1 MLPRQNF
8 NSTPDMSLH
17 MPHDLQPRIVII
29 EDEQQIRRF
38 LRTTLEAAGFEVFD
52 AENAQRGLVETATR
66 KPDILVLDLGLPDM
80 DGIEIIR
87 DVRTW
92 SQVPIIVLSAR
103 TNEQQKVL
111 ALDTGADDYLSKPF
125 GTAEL
130 LARIRAHLRRHE
142 GQQHSTAEEYTFGDV
157 VINFGQR
164 SVSRNGERLHLTP
177 IEYRLLMQL
186 IKNPGKV
193 ITHRQL
199 LKEVW
204 GPHSVEQAHYLR
216 TYMVHLRQKLE
227 QEPANPKYLLTE
239 TGIGYRFQPE
249 DNINNMPE

>member
-1 MLPRQNF
+1 MQ
-8 NSTPDMSLH
+8 
-17 MPHDLQPRIVII
+17 HDLQPRIVII

-142 GQQHSTAEEYTFGDV
+142 GHQTSTADEYTFGDV
-157 VINFGQR
+157 VINYSQR
-164 SVSRNGERLHLTP
+164 SVTRNGERLHLTP

-249 DNINNMPE
+249 DSGNNVMD

>member
-1 MLPRQNF
+1 
-8 NSTPDMSLH
+8 MSLD
-17 MPHDLQPRIVII
+17 PHARIVVI

-38 LRTTLEAAGFEVFD
+38 LRTTLESSGFEVFD
-52 AENAQRGLVETATR
+52 AENGQRGLIETGTR
-66 KPDILVLDLGLPDM
+66 KPDILILDLGLPDM
-80 DGIEIIR
+80 DGLDIIR
-87 DVRTW
+87 DVRAW

-103 TNEQQKVL
+103 TNEQQKVQ
-111 ALDTGADDYLSKPF
+111 ALDAGADDYLSKPF

-130 LARIRAHLRRHE
+130 LARIRAHLRR
-142 GQQHSTAEEYTFGDV
+142 QDSMRDNHSDEFSFGDV
-157 VINFGQR
+157 VINFSQR
-164 SVSRNGERLHLTP
+164 SVTRHGERLHLTP
-177 IEYRLLMQL
+177 IEYRLLLQL

-199 LKEVW
+199 LKDVW

-227 QEPANPKYLLTE
+227 QEPANPRYLLTE

-249 DNINNMPE
+249 ETGGED

>member
-1 MLPRQNF
+1 
-8 NSTPDMSLH
+8 MS
-17 MPHDLQPRIVII
+17 HDPQPRIVII

-38 LRTTLEAAGFEVFD
+38 LRAALEASGFDVYE
-52 AENAQRGLVETATR
+52 AENGQRGLIETATR
-66 KPDILVLDLGLPDM
+66 KPDILILDLGLPDM
-80 DGIEIIR
+80 DGIDIIR
-87 DVRTW
+87 DVRAW

-103 TNEQQKVL
+103 TNEQQKVQ
-111 ALDTGADDYLSKPF
+111 ALDVGADDYLSKPF

-130 LARIRAHLRRHE
+130 LARIRAHLRRQE
-142 GQQHSTAEEYTFGDV
+142 GQRNNNTDEFTFGDV
-157 VINFGQR
+157 VINFSQR

-177 IEYRLLMQL
+177 IEYRLLLQL

-227 QEPANPKYLLTE
+227 QEPANPKFLLTE

-249 DNINNMPE
+249 DSTGNLD